1 MGKQK
6 APEQF
11 AKFLSYILERK
22 PDEFGLVLEPDGYV
36 KIKELL
42 KAISEEEG
50 WKHIRRANIEE
61 VLISVPNSPIEM
73 DDSRIRAKHRENLPK
88 IAVAIAPPKLLYTCV
103 RKKAQAFVL
112 DKGIFPQ
119 GYPKIILSSSQ
130 QLAEKMGKRADADA
144 ILLTVQTQKAA
155 DKGVLF
161 QQAGESLFLADFIPA
176 DCFTGPP
183 LPKEKAETKKQGSP
197 EKENAKKSPGSFF
210 IDLKDLTDGDAYK
223 KQTVWER
230 KKREITKEKDKKRQ
244 RKQKQ
249 KMWPES

>member
-6 APEQF
+6 AAPQF

-22 PDEFGLVLEPDGYV
+22 PDEFGLVLDPDGYV

-61 VLISVPNSPIEM
+61 VLISVPNSPIEI

-88 IAVAIAPPKLLYTCV
+88 IAVAGDLPKLLYTCV
-103 RKKAQAFVL
+103 RKKAHSFVL

-119 GYPKIILSSSQ
+119 SYPKIILSSSPE
-130 QLAEKMGKRADADA
+130 LAERIGKRADADA
-144 ILLTVQTQKAA
+144 ILLTVQTEKAA
-155 DKGVLF
+155 DKGLIF
-161 QQAGESLFLADFIPA
+161 QQAGEALFLADFIPA
-176 DCFTGPP
+176 DCFTAPP
-183 LPKEKAETKKQGSP
+183 LPKEKAETKKQESP
-197 EKENAKKSPGSFF
+197 EKENAKRSPGSFF
-210 IDLKDLTDGDAYK
+210 VELKDEDDYK
-223 KQTVWER
+223 KHTLWER
-230 KKREITKEKDKKRQ
+230 KKRDIAKDKDKRRQ

-249 KMWPES
+249 KIRSES

>member
-22 PDEFGLVLEPDGYV
+22 PDEFGLVLDPDGYV

-61 VLISVPNSPIEM
+61 VLISVPNSPIEI
-73 DDSRIRAKHRENLPK
+73 DETRIRAKKRENLPK

-103 RKKAQAFVL
+103 RKKAHAFVL

-119 GYPKIILSSSQ
+119 GYPKIILSSSPE
-130 QLAEKMGKRADADA
+130 LAERIGKRADTEA
-144 ILLTVQTQKAA
+144 ILLTVQTQKAG
-155 DKGVLF
+155 DKGLIF
-161 QQAGESLFLADFIPA
+161 QQAGESLFLADFIPP

-183 LPKEKAETKKQGSP
+183 LPKEKAESKKQDLP
-197 EKENAKKSPGSFF
+197 EAQNVKKTPGSFF
-210 IDLKDLTDGDAYK
+210 IDLKDLTDEDAHK

-230 KKREITKEKDKKRQ
+230 KKRGIIKEKDKRRQ